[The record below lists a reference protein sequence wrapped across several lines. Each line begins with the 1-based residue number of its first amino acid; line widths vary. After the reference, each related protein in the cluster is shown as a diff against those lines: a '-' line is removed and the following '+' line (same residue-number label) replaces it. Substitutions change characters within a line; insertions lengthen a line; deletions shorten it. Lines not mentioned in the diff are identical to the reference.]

1 MSELF
6 DNLNDKQIEAVI
18 ATEGKVRVVAGAG
31 SGKTRVL
38 AHRYAYLVNEVG
50 IDPGNILC
58 MTFTNK
64 AAREMKNRIAQLVH
78 RAHANDFTCTIHGF
92 CVKFLRREI
101 HRLGYPKSFTILD
114 EEDQKALAKQVM
126 EEMHLDATNTTIT
139 QFLNGLAYYKN
150 GLGYIPSIIVP
161 NVQLEAKDINE
172 NVRYIQLQLKNFAID
187 YNDIINYA
195 LYIMDNY
202 PDALAYWQDLLN
214 YVQVDE
220 VQDCNAKDWAIINHV
235 SGGYG
240 NLFIV
245 GDPDQAI
252 YEWRGAKPDMFIEF
266 PTETDIIL
274 NQNYRSTPNIL
285 SVANSIIEHNENRI
299 PKDLFTERPSDKVAI
314 HYHGKSEEEK
324 CKWIVDQISDLNN
337 TGASFSD
344 FAIMYRA
351 SYLSRNIEQ
360 ALMKKQTKYVV
371 WGGIRFFERREI
383 KDCLAYLR
391 LIANQKD
398 DLAFSR
404 IINVPKR
411 SFGKSSLMRLQE
423 LADAEGLS
431 LYETLVK
438 HKDDEA
444 FASKPAVMQFIQL
457 IDDYHGYSSFTA
469 IGELLDSVLKD
480 TGLDNM
486 YREEGD
492 DERLQNIEELKSSV
506 KEYETLNV
514 DSDFLSLESY
524 LQEIALYTNADYKED
539 GETVKL
545 MTIHQA
551 KGLEFPYVFIM
562 GLTEGVFPCHRSI
575 RERNKR
581 AEEEERRLMYVA
593 VTRAEKALFLTESE
607 GYNYVTKQD
616 KYPSRFILEIQDG
629 LLDVKGNIDTDLL
642 NNLLAGTKRQ
652 IEELEAETDPV
663 EFEVGDKV
671 AHKIFGGGE
680 VIEKTN
686 ETSYRIRFEKGDRF
700 LQAKHL
706 KIWDGVTPP
715 QDLFNKPECPGNRP
729 EIVTVL
735 HVGDIIHHNKYGRGV
750 VEKVW
755 IKQGLEK
762 AFISFDGGES
772 HCIVVNYNYGS
783 FGILEYANKTKVDN
797 SECVKG
803 DKLMESYLNQF
814 KIGDNVYHSNLG
826 KGVVLSV
833 DGEGAD
839 CLAKVEFEGSFVKK
853 IHPIYLSPFNEGKAI
868 NPEKKQIDFLVVGD
882 HIEHTLLGK
891 GKVIKI
897 EKEKKE
903 TVLAVDFEKI
913 GKIELIMSKA
923 KDKIKKLER
932 ED

>member
-126 EEMHLDATNTTIT
+126 EDMHLDATNTTIT
-139 QFLNGLAYYKN
+139 QFLNGLANYKN
-150 GLGYIPSIIVP
+150 GLGYIPSIILP

-360 ALMKKQTKYVV
+360 ALMKKQIKYVV

-616 KYPSRFILEIQDG
+616 KYPSRFLLEIQDG
-629 LLDVKGNIDTDLL
+629 LLDIKGNIDKELL
-642 NNLLAGTKRQ
+642 NNLLAGTKRL
-652 IEELEAETDPV
+652 IEELEAETNPV

-715 QDLFNKPECPGNRP
+715 RDLFNKPECPGNRP

-868 NPEKKQIDFLVVGD
+868 NPEKK
-882 HIEHTLLGK
+882 
-891 GKVIKI
+891 
-897 EKEKKE
+897 
-903 TVLAVDFEKI
+903 AN
-913 GKIELIMSKA
+913 
-923 KDKIKKLER
+923 
-932 ED
+932 

>member
-1 MSELF
+1 MNILF
-6 DNLNDKQIEAVI
+6 ENLNDRQIEAVM

-64 AAREMKNRIAQLVH
+64 AAREMKNRIAKLVH
-78 RAHANDFTCTIHGF
+78 RSYVNDFTCTIHGF

-101 HRLGYPKSFTILD
+101 HRLGYPKSFTVLD

-126 EEMHLDATNTTIT
+126 EEMHLDATNTTIK
-139 QFLNGLAYYKN
+139 QFLDGVSYYKSN
-150 GLGYIPSIIVP
+150 LGYIPSIIVP
-161 NVQLEAKDINE
+161 SAQLEAKDIDE
-172 NVRYIQLQLKNFAID
+172 TVRYIQLQLKNFTLD
-187 YNDIINYA
+187 FNDIINYA

-220 VQDCNAKDWAIINHV
+220 VQDCNGKDWAIINHV

-252 YEWRGAKPDMFIEF
+252 YEWRGAMPDMFIQF
-266 PTETDIIL
+266 PADTDIIL

-285 SVANSIIEHNENRI
+285 NVANSIIEHNENRI
-299 PKDLFTERPSDKVAI
+299 PKDLFTARPSEKVAI
-314 HYHGKSEEEK
+314 HYHGKSEAEE
-324 CKWIVDQISDLNN
+324 CNWIADQISDLKDK
-337 TGASFSD
+337 GASFSD
-344 FAIMYRA
+344 FAILYRA

-360 ALMKKQTKYVV
+360 ALMKKQIKYVV

-411 SFGKSSLMRLQE
+411 SFGKSSLTRLQE
-423 LADAEGLS
+423 QADVEGLS

-444 FASKPAVMQFIQL
+444 FASKPAIVQFIQF
-457 IDDYHGYSSFTA
+457 IDDSHGYSNFTA
-469 IGELLDSVLKD
+469 IGELLDYVLKD
-480 TGLDNM
+480 TGLERM

-492 DERLQNIEELKSSV
+492 DERLENIEELKRSV
-506 KEYETLNV
+506 KDYETMNM
-514 DSDFLSLESY
+514 DSNFLSLESY

-551 KGLEFPYVFIM
+551 KGLEFPYVFIA
-562 GLTEGVFPCHRSI
+562 GLTEGIFPSHRSI
-575 RERNKR
+575 RDRNKR

-616 KYPSRFILEIQDG
+616 KYPSRYILEIQDG
-629 LLDVKGNIDTDLL
+629 LLEVKGEIETNLL

-652 IEELEAETDPV
+652 IEELDDDTKEYK
-663 EFEVGDKV
+663 VGDKV

-680 VIEKTN
+680 VIEKAN
-686 ETSYRIRFEKGDRF
+686 DLSYRVRFEKGERF
-700 LQAKHL
+700 LQSKYL
-706 KIWDGVTPP
+706 KQWDGVTSP
-715 QDLFNKPECPGNRP
+715 QDLFVKSNNPPKTELNT
-729 EIVTVL
+729 IL
-735 HVGDIIHHNKYGRGV
+735 HAGDIIHHNRYGRGI
-750 VEKVW
+750 VERVW
-755 IKQGLEK
+755 IKGGLEK
-762 AFISFDGGES
+762 AVVNFNEGGTN
-772 HCIVVNYNYGS
+772 CIVVNYGN
-783 FGILEYANKTKVDN
+783 FGIIEQANKTKSH
-797 SECVKG
+797 SEIPQEEA
-803 DKLMESYLNQF
+803 LSSYVNQY
-814 KIGDNVYHSNLG
+814 KIGDNVFHPNLG
-826 KGVVLSV
+826 SGVIIAI
-833 DGEGAD
+833 DGEGAN
-839 CLAKVEFEGSFVKK
+839 CIAKVEFEGRFVKK
-853 IHPIYLSPFNEGKAI
+853 MHPFYLTLLKGDSNNNSEGI
-868 NPEKKQIDFLVVGD
+868 SDNFLVVGD
-882 HIEHTLLGK
+882 YIEHILLGK
-891 GKVIKI
+891 GKVINLI
-897 EKEKKE
+897 KENNE
-903 TVLAVDFEKI
+903 TIISVEFEKA
-913 GKIELIMSKA
+913 GNIELLMSKTKA
-923 KDKIKKLER
+923 KIKKMER
-932 ED
+932 E

>member
-1 MSELF
+1 MSLLF
-6 DNLNDKQIEAVI
+6 ENLNDKQIEAVM

-31 SGKTRVL
+31 AGKTRVL

-64 AAREMKNRIAQLVH
+64 AAREMKNRIAKLVH
-78 RAHANDFTCTIHGF
+78 RAQVNDFTCTIHGF
-92 CVKFLRREI
+92 CVKFLHREI
-101 HRLGYPKSFTILD
+101 HRLGYPKNFTVLD
-114 EEDQKALAKQVM
+114 EEDQKTLAKQVM
-126 EEMHLDATNTTIT
+126 EEMHLDATTTTIK
-139 QFLNGLAYYKN
+139 QFLIGVAKYKSN
-150 GLGYIPSIIVP
+150 TGYIPSIILP
-161 NVQLEAKDINE
+161 SARLEAKDINE
-172 NVRYIQLQLKNFAID
+172 TVRYIQLQLKNFALD
-187 YNDIINYA
+187 FNDIINFA

-220 VQDCNAKDWAIINHV
+220 VQDCNGKDWAIIDHI

-252 YEWRGAKPDMFIEF
+252 YEWRGAKPDMFIQF
-266 PTETDIIL
+266 PAEKDIIL

-285 SVANSIIEHNENRI
+285 SIANSIIEHNENRI
-299 PKDLFTERPSDKVAI
+299 PKDLFTERPSEKIAI
-314 HYHGKSEEEK
+314 HYHGKSEVEE
-324 CKWIVDQISDLNN
+324 CKWIADQISDLNRKG
-337 TGASFSD
+337 TSFCD
-344 FAIMYRA
+344 FAILYRA
-351 SYLSRNIEQ
+351 SYLSRNVEQ
-360 ALMKKQTKYVV
+360 ALMKKQIKYVV
-371 WGGIRFFERREI
+371 WNGIRFFERREI

-411 SFGKSSLMRLQE
+411 SFGKSSQTHLQE
-423 LADAEGLS
+423 MADIEGLS

-438 HKDDEA
+438 HKNDEA
-444 FASKPAVMQFIQL
+444 FATKPAIMQFLQL
-457 IDDYHGYSSFTA
+457 IDDYHGYSSFTS
-469 IGELLDSVLKD
+469 IGDLLDSVLKD

-492 DERLQNIEELKSSV
+492 DERLENIEELKRSI
-506 KEYETLNV
+506 KEYEALNT
-514 DSDFLSLESY
+514 DSNFLSLESY

-545 MTIHQA
+545 MTVHQA
-551 KGLEFPYVFIM
+551 KGLEFPYVFIT
-562 GLTEGVFPCHRSI
+562 GLTEGVFPSHKAI

-616 KYPSRFILEIQDG
+616 KYPSRFLLEIQEG
-629 LLDVKGNIDTDLL
+629 LLDVKGNVEVELL
-642 NNLLAGTKRQ
+642 NNLLVGTKRQ
-652 IEELEAETDPV
+652 IKELEDETDPA

-686 ETSYRIRFEKGDRF
+686 GKSYRVRFGKGERF
-700 LQAKHL
+700 LQSKYL
-706 KIWDGVTPP
+706 KSWDGATPP
-715 QDLFNKPECPGNRP
+715 HNLFAKPDYIGKKR
-729 EIVTVL
+729 EITTVL
-735 HVGDIIHHNKYGRGV
+735 HVGDIIHYNKYGRGV

-755 IKQGLEK
+755 IKDGLEK
-762 AFISFDGGES
+762 ALVNYDEGES
-772 HCIVVNYNYGS
+772 HCLVVNYGN
-783 FGILEYANKTKVDN
+783 FGILEYANKTIGEN
-797 SECVKG
+797 SEFIKE
-803 DKLMESYLNQF
+803 DKLTMSYENPF
-814 KIGDNVYHSNLG
+814 KIGDKVYHSNLG

-833 DGEGAD
+833 DGEGAE
-839 CLAKVEFEGSFVKK
+839 CLAKVEFEGRFVKK
-853 IHPIYLSPFNEGKAI
+853 IHPIYLSPFNA
-868 NPEKKQIDFLVVGD
+868 P
-882 HIEHTLLGK
+882 IE
-891 GKVIKI
+891 
-897 EKEKKE
+897 
-903 TVLAVDFEKI
+903 
-913 GKIELIMSKA
+913 S
-923 KDKIKKLER
+923 
-932 ED
+932 